1 MSLTNQAKLEKK
13 IHVTTIYLEEWKT
26 RINIRINLKRYPLY
40 RIDSVLFLLQTS
52 TELFWGIDYFLS
64 GCVD

>member
-26 RINIRINLKRYPLY
+26 RINIRINLKPYH
-40 RIDSVLFLLQTS
+40 IDSVLFLLQLS

-64 GCVD
+64 GFVD

>member
-40 RIDSVLFLLQTS
+40 RIDSVLFVLQIS
-52 TELFWGIDYFLS
+52 TKLFCGIDYFLS
-64 GCVD
+64 GFID